1 MPTIWNDGLT
11 RRAMLQL
18 GLTTAVLAAVPP
30 WMRREARAQAAGP
43 QFLVTFY
50 ADGGWDTTQVFDV
63 HDPNNTTD
71 GIDVDV
77 PGQPVSR
84 IATLGPIT
92 YISNPTT
99 RPAVDAFFTNWAGR
113 SAIVNGI
120 NTRSTSHDQSRQLVF
135 TGYLDPTRADFAV
148 MAAHHSGQDLPLP
161 HLLLSGPSYDGPFA
175 SLTGRVGGQ
184 LGDALAYNVV
194 PGHTDPNTDQL
205 TVSALG
211 EAYVQQAT
219 EWQRLIDAGA
229 PASAI
234 SAKFAEF
241 HEAQVRGDKL
251 ANLASALPTDTNQ
264 GMQFAASVANAFRQG
279 LTTSVTVNQ
288 AGGFDTHSNDQDQA
302 QRYQDLFTFLNDFVT
317 GLSTQPGIM
326 SASLLDETT
335 VVYFSEFGRTPQLN
349 GNNGK
354 DHHPWVS
361 LLMVGKRVAPGVYGL
376 TDGNQEGVKVN
387 FGTGRADDTG
397 QVIDVTNAVAGLLT
411 LVGANPSDYLPAGVR
426 PFTAMI
432 A

>member
-1 MPTIWNDGLT
+1 MPTIWNDGIT

-18 GLTTAVLAAVPP
+18 GVTTAVLAAVPP
-30 WMRREARAQAAGP
+30 WLRREARAQVAGP
-43 QFLVTFY
+43 RFLVTFY

-63 HDPNNTTD
+63 HDPNDTTD
-71 GIDVDV
+71 GVDVDV
-77 PGQPVSR
+77 PGQPVSQ
-84 IATLGPIT
+84 IATAGPLT

-99 RPAVDAFFTNWAGR
+99 RPAVDAFFASWAGR

-161 HLLLSGPSYDGPFA
+161 HLLLSGPSYDGQFA
-175 SLTGRVGGQ
+175 SLTGRVSGQ
-184 LGDALAYNVV
+184 LGDALAFDVV
-194 PGHTDPNTDQL
+194 PGHVTPDTEQL

-219 EWQRLIDAGA
+219 EWQRLIAAGA

-234 SAKFAEF
+234 SARFADF

-264 GMQFAASVANAFRQG
+264 GAQFAASVANAFRQG

-317 GLSTQPGIM
+317 GLSTQAGVA
-326 SASLLDETT
+326 SASMLDETT
-335 VVYFSEFGRTPQLN
+335 IVYFSEFGRTPQLN

-361 LLMVGKRVAPGVYGL
+361 LLLVGRGVAPGVYGL

-387 FGTGRADDTG
+387 FSTG
-397 QVIDVTNAVAGLLT
+397 QPDDAGQVLDVTNAVAGLLT
-411 LVGANPSDYLPAGVR
+411 LVGANPGDYLPTGVR